1 MAKGGKRPGAG
12 RPPGKT
18 SASTAAIRSLA
29 KDLSIEALSIVL
41 ATMRDENLNAGLR
54 LQAANIIL
62 ERGHGRPSTEIPV
75 IDTDPE
81 VMDKLIA
88 GEITALNAAL
98 ELEKSGYGLPAT
110 VGMLMKAELRHVAPP
125 EEEIKLP
132 PDDGLKMCHEEY
144 VEFFAW
150 KGAKARAAR
159 DEMVA
164 RIVAEQQA

>member
-75 IDTDPE
+75 IDTDPQ

-88 GEITALNAAL
+88 GEITALSAAM
-98 ELEKSGYGLPAT
+98 ELEKAGYGVPET
-110 VGMLMKAELRHVAPP
+110 VMMLLKAELRHVAPP

-132 PDDGLKMCHEEY
+132 PSSELEMRHEEY

-150 KGAKARAAR
+150 KSAKERKAR

-164 RIVAEQQA
+164 RIVAEQA

>member
-62 ERGHGRPSTEIPV
+62 ERGHGRPSTEIPA

-98 ELEKSGYGLPAT
+98 ELEKGGYGLPET
-110 VGMLMKAELRHVAPP
+110 VGMLMKAELRHIAPP

-132 PDDGLKMCHEEY
+132 PSSEPEMRHEEY

-150 KGAKARAAR
+150 KSAKERKAR

-164 RIVAEQQA
+164 RIVAEQA